1 MKKITSAI
9 GLTALEGLL
18 VLLPSLLFILL
29 LMEIFGLV
37 VGLATPIA
45 DLFPAG
51 TFDDPNHPILLA
63 FILLFAVS
71 FLIGIVMKSEAV
83 TRLGKWIQE
92 KTVGKMPLYRFVKS
106 LVSGLIGA
114 EKSASFKPALF
125 DAGNNVQE
133 IVYVIED
140 LGNGTLTALF
150 PYAPTG
156 FAGPV
161 KVVPTNR
168 ITPLDT
174 NLGDMSLALNHMGLG
189 AGKLLSSEAE
199 GRRTGDGG
207 LKTGETTNAE

>member
-1 MKKITSAI
+1 MKKLAAFI
-9 GLTALEGLL
+9 GLSALEGLL
-18 VLLPSLLFILL
+18 VLLPLLLFILL

-51 TFDDPNHPILLA
+51 TFDDSKYPVLIA
-63 FILLFAVS
+63 FLLLFAIS
-71 FLIGIVMKSEAV
+71 FLIGIVMKSKAAA
-83 TRLGKWIQE
+83 RLGTWIQD
-92 KTVGKMPLYRFVKS
+92 KTVSKLPLYRFVKS
-106 LVSGLIGA
+106 LVSGLLGA

-125 DAGNNVQE
+125 NAGSDIQE
-133 IVYVIED
+133 IAYVIED
-140 LGNGTLTALF
+140 LGDGSLTALF

-161 KVVPTNR
+161 KVVPANR

-189 AGKLLSSEAE
+189 AGKLLKSEA
-199 GRRTGDGG
+199 GSQRTDDGG
-207 LKTGETTNAE
+207 LKIGEKEER